1 MQDAFYIIWDVLMLG
16 SLSLCIKK
24 KSILRHKEL
33 QNLIGLESMLKV
45 HDHYKGSQ
53 LVIPSHLYD
62 RKIAAT
68 KIIEQYNGR
77 NSRELARKYGYSQK
91 WVSDNLRK
99 AREKGTPVA
108 DCKK

>member
-1 MQDAFYIIWDVLMLG
+1 MKREEIDIEALHSFY
-16 SLSLCIKK
+16 
-24 KSILRHKEL
+24 KEL

-45 HDHYKGSQ
+45 HEHYKGSQ

-62 RKIAAT
+62 RKLAAN
-68 KIIEQYNGR
+68 KITELYDGH

-99 AREKGTPVA
+99 ARGKQKVA
-108 DCKK
+108 DLNK

>member
-1 MQDAFYIIWDVLMLG
+1 MSKEEIDVEALHSFY
-16 SLSLCIKK
+16 
-24 KSILRHKEL
+24 KEL
-33 QNLIGLESMLKV
+33 QNLIGLECMLKV

-62 RKIAAT
+62 RKLAAAKIT
-68 KIIEQYNGR
+68 KLYDGH

-99 AREKGTPVA
+99 AREKEMQ
-108 DCKK
+108 

>member
-1 MQDAFYIIWDVLMLG
+1 MDKEEIDIEALHSFY
-16 SLSLCIKK
+16 
-24 KSILRHKEL
+24 KEL

-68 KIIEQYNGR
+68 KITEQYNGR

-108 DCKK
+108 DCKKQAT